1 MSAALRYEW
10 ARLRTLRSTWWLS
23 IGSLV
28 AGIGFTLIGSLVIRV
43 NVRGDE
49 LNGQHLD
56 GDMARFFVDAAMTQ
70 FSNVDG
76 MFYLLAYVAAIMGV
90 LAWGHEYRH
99 GMIRATLTAVPQRP
113 AVFAAKYV
121 VVGAWVGAL
130 VVISCLVSLFV
141 AGVVFLGLD
150 LSYDLPAML
159 LTIFKHVVY
168 TVLLTWLA
176 MAATALVRHQTFS
189 IVLLFLWPLGIENLI
204 WGFASIL
211 SAFSS
216 GNALSEGSRFLP
228 FKAGGRIIQNFGTNP
243 FGDFGMQ
250 ENLDLFGNPL
260 SAWGGFIVFGGFVTL
275 VSAAALTSFM
285 KRDA

>member
-43 NVRGDE
+43 NIRGDE

-56 GDMARFFVDAAMTQ
+56 GEMARFFVAAAMTQ

-76 MFYLLAYVAAIMGV
+76 MFYLLAYVAAIIGV

-141 AGVVFLGLD
+141 AGVVFMGLD
-150 LSYDLPAML
+150 ISYDLTAML
-159 LTIFKHVVY
+159 LTVFTHVVY
-168 TVLLTWLA
+168 AVLLTWLA
-176 MAATALVRHQTFS
+176 MAATVLVRHQTFS

-204 WGFASIL
+204 RGFAAIL
-211 SAFSS
+211 SGFTTNDTFSE
-216 GNALSEGSRFLP
+216 ATRFLP
-228 FKAGGRIIQNFGTNP
+228 FNAGGRIIQNFGDTP
-243 FGDFGMQ
+243 GGFGLQD
-250 ENLDLFGNPL
+250 NLDLFGNPL
-260 SAWGGFIVFGGFVTL
+260 SAWGGFIVFGGFV
-275 VSAAALTSFM
+275 ALLTAGSLASFV